1 MPPSTPPIRIL
12 VLTLLILSGCGQ
24 KQTETDLVTFDLKG
38 VVVSINYAKH
48 RIIIDHE
55 EIPDYMMAMTM
66 PFKVKDTTLLS
77 NVEPGDSIRG
87 VLAVSRTES
96 WLEAISVI
104 GRGEETVNAASAA
117 DEIFRRMYKVGD
129 HLPDFSFINQE
140 ARKIRLSDFRGK
152 AIAIT
157 FIYSRCPLP
166 DFCIRMSDNFARLQ
180 KSLSRDPLLKNKWHL
195 LTVSFDPE
203 FDKPP
208 VLKRY
213 GTAYGA
219 DFSTWDFVTDT
230 TKTLQ
235 EFADGLELIMEDDEG
250 GLIAHNLRTAVI
262 DPGGTLAAVFKGNE
276 WTVKELEGQVRNSIN
291 R

>member
-1 MPPSTPPIRIL
+1 MRFPALALI
-12 VLTLLILSGCGQ
+12 LLIVSGCGQ
-24 KQTETDLVTFDLKG
+24 KKTETDLVTFDVKG
-38 VVVSINYAKH
+38 VVVSVNHAQK
-48 RIIIDHE
+48 RIVIDHE

-66 PFKVKDTTLLS
+66 PFKVKDTTLLHK
-77 NVEPGDSIRG
+77 VEPGDTIRG

-96 WLEAISVI
+96 WLETIAVVS
-104 GRGEETVNAASAA
+104 RGEEPVSAASAA
-117 DEIFRRMYKVGD
+117 DDILRRLYKVGD
-129 HLPDFSFINQE
+129 RLPDFSFINQE

-152 AIAIT
+152 AVAVT

-180 KSLSRDPLLKNKWHL
+180 KSLSRDARLKNKWHL
-195 LTVSFDPE
+195 VTVSFDPE

-208 VLKRY
+208 VLKKY

-230 TKTLQ
+230 TRALLD
-235 EFADGLELIMEDDEG
+235 FADGLELIMEDDEG

-262 DPGGTLAAVFKGNE
+262 DPQGVLADVFKGNE
-276 WTVKELEGQVRNSIN
+276 WTVKELEDAVRKAIG